1 MIPVVLETPYAG
13 EVEANVEFAQKCMHD
28 MLLRGEAPYASHL
41 LYTQSNVLNDLIPE
55 ERKLGSAAG
64 FVWKPMVGV
73 KSVAYFDRDMS
84 GGMRQAKDYCIE
96 HNLVWE
102 ERYLFEENGI

>member
-1 MIPVVLETPYAG
+1 
-13 EVEANVEFAQKCMHD
+13 
-28 MLLRGEAPYASHL
+28 
-41 LYTQSNVLNDLIPE
+41 
-55 ERKLGSAAG
+55 
-64 FVWKPMVGV
+64 MVGV
-73 KSVAYFDRDMS
+73 KSVAYLDRGMS